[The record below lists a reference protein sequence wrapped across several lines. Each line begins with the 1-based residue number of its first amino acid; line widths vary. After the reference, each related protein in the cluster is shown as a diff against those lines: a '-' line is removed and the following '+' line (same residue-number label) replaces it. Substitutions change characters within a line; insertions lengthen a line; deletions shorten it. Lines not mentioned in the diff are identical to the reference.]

1 MFYIIYIIIS
11 RYVKKKMYC
20 NLQIRILVL
29 INDNFKIVLI
39 ASLFSTS
46 FFWWKNC
53 SLFFLFVTFLIL
65 NFFLKYANMHS
76 KKIKKI
82 IWCWVRIFCW
92 EKNSGNLWNCI
103 FFINTSVWLECERN
117 LVTWDDILAIQSQRQ
132 SVSFYSLKNYYK

>member
-46 FFWWKNC
+46 FF
-53 SLFFLFVTFLIL
+53 
-65 NFFLKYANMHS
+65 
-76 KKIKKI
+76 
-82 IWCWVRIFCW
+82 
-92 EKNSGNLWNCI
+92 
-103 FFINTSVWLECERN
+103 
-117 LVTWDDILAIQSQRQ
+117 
-132 SVSFYSLKNYYK
+132 